1 MHQLCAFFFIVVMI
15 IKIITMVILRL
26 HVLRLIYMNIGHFC
40 KKKVVFFL
48 TLARGVKEKETVF
61 TLSLDSSPT
70 DHYIKLQNYL
80 PAGRTE

>member
-1 MHQLCAFFFIVVMI
+1 MRIFFYRCNDN
-15 IKIITMVILRL
+15 KN
-26 HVLRLIYMNIGHFC
+26 YYYGHFETARFAAHLYEHWTFLQEKGC
-40 KKKVVFFL
+40 FFSL